1 MPIGR
6 PAKNNADQLRRELI
20 PVLEFF
26 NCPQTGSFAADIA
39 ILLGK
44 LSTFAQS
51 FGHSAEFM
59 DTYYRL
65 TFAYYDKD
73 GNGTIDREEW
83 KLIMDDMEKLTNKRM
98 EQSADQVFDS
108 VDVNGDGVI
117 DFSEYLTLIQ
127 MGPTSTASKT
137 TSSTATTTTTTTTD
151 EQKST
156 FMESLNSV
164 IEFLGIVDDNG
175 SKTGHSIIADLSNIS
190 TYVQNKDS
198 KTIAQSIRERILD
211 SLLGFYV
218 SSEESAAPAVIDDE
232 TFALVSID
240 YADLTGIGDI
250 TGYVNECS
258 SRKRQLGTDLT
269 RDQAKEVIA
278 QVDAL

>member
-1 MPIGR
+1 
-6 PAKNNADQLRRELI
+6 
-20 PVLEFF
+20 
-26 NCPQTGSFAADIA
+26 
-39 ILLGK
+39 
-44 LSTFAQS
+44 
-51 FGHSAEFM
+51 
-59 DTYYRL
+59 
-65 TFAYYDKD
+65 
-73 GNGTIDREEW
+73 
-83 KLIMDDMEKLTNKRM
+83 
-98 EQSADQVFDS
+98 
-108 VDVNGDGVI
+108 
-117 DFSEYLTLIQ
+117 
-127 MGPTSTASKT
+127 MGPTSTATASKT
-137 TSSTATTTTTTTTD
+137 TSSTATTTTTTTTTTD

-218 SSEESAAPAVIDDE
+218 SSESAAPVVIDDE